1 MGAAGEDAALEWYAN
16 RSYQLVGRN
25 WRCAS
30 GEVDLIVSRGD
41 VLVFC
46 EVKTRADDT
55 FGEPFEAVTAAK
67 QTRIRRAAAAW
78 LRSERRPRRAWGE
91 LRFDVASVRGGEV
104 DVLEAA
110 F

>member
-1 MGAAGEDAALEWYAN
+1 MGAAGEDAALGWYAD
-16 RSYQLVGRN
+16 RGYQLLARN

-30 GEVDLIVSRGD
+30 GEVDLIASRGD

-46 EVKTRADDT
+46 EVKTRTDDT
-55 FGEPFEAVTAAK
+55 FGEPFEAVTLAK
-67 QTRIRRAAAAW
+67 QARIRRAAAAW
-78 LRSERRPRRAWGE
+78 LRSESRPRRAWGE
-91 LRFDVASVRGGEV
+91 MRFDVASVRGGAV